1 MTAVDDGEVA
11 RLLDVVVAEAV
22 ADLHHRYPGH
32 RAGIASRSMDPAAV
46 AELFDT
52 DDMAERFLAL
62 VGRNDNQP
70 AVHRLLTRYFDA
82 RLQAEYGRFAAGAA
96 SG

>member
-32 RAGIASRSMDPAAV
+32 RASVASRSMDPAAV

-62 VGRNDNQP
+62 LGREDNQP
-70 AVHRLLTRYFDA
+70 RVHAVLVRYFDA
-82 RLQAEYGRFAAGAA
+82 RLQAEYARFAE
-96 SG
+96 SS

>member
-1 MTAVDDGEVA
+1 MDDGDLVV
-11 RLLDVVVAEAV
+11 RLLDQVVAEAV

-32 RAGIASRSMDPAAV
+32 RQGIARRELDGAAV

-62 VGRNDNQP
+62 LGRSGNAP
-70 AVHRLLTRYFDA
+70 AVHRVLARYFEE
-82 RLQAEYGRFAAGAA
+82 RLRAEYEGFAARAA
-96 SG
+96 QP